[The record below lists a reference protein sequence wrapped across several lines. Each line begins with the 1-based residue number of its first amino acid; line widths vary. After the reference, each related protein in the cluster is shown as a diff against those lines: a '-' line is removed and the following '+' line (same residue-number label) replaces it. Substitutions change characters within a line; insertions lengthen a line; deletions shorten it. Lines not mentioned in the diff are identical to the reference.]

1 MISYV
6 LSASVTQGVGDL
18 QRRLFCHKIHF
29 FDKVLVIQFKF
40 VELTSLFVLSG
51 IDTYQNTLLGD
62 VFLGRRLLIIF

>member
-1 MISYV
+1 MFSYV

-18 QRRLFCHKIHF
+18 QRRLFWHKIHF

-51 IDTYQNTLLGD
+51 IDTIQNTLLGD
-62 VFLGRRLLIIF
+62 VFLGSSASHL